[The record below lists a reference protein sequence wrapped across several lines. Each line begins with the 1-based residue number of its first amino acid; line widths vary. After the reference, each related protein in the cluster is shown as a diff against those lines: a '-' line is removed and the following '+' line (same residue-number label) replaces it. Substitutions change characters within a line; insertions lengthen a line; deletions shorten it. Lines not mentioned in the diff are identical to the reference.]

1 MSCILVVDDEE
12 SICWAFREF
21 LGDEGHRVETAASAE
36 EALRKVGEVRPDA
49 LVLDVRLPSMDGLTA
64 LPTLRERSGGAPV
77 VVMTA
82 FGDLET
88 AVRAVEAGAFEY
100 LVKPF
105 DLEQAAKVVRRALEA
120 GKKPGR
126 LATPTSPGD
135 LGNVL
140 VGTSAAMQALFQ
152 RIALVAAADVPVLIT
167 GESGT
172 GKELVARALHR
183 YGARRDGPFVPT
195 CLPALSPS
203 LVEAELFGHAKGAFT
218 GATQDRKGVLELAH
232 GGTVLLD
239 EIGDAPATLQVK
251 LLRAIEN
258 REIAPVGDVR
268 TRPVDIRVLAATNR
282 PLPEMVAS
290 GTFREDLYF
299 RLAAFPIHVP
309 PLRER
314 LQDIPALSHHFLAR
328 IRGSQDE
335 AEALTD
341 EVIDALRSRPW
352 PGNVRELRNAIE
364 HASILARGGSIR
376 VEHLPSSTASSSSR
390 TRPGLASA
398 VAGWAE
404 AEAARDESE
413 GDLYTRFLKETEP
426 ALLRAA
432 LDRCGGNRAAAA
444 QLLGI
449 DRATLRQKLKRHN
462 MEPDREGGPR

>member
-21 LGDEGHRVETAASAE
+21 LGDEGHRVETASSAE
-36 EALRKVGEVRPDA
+36 EALIKAGEFRPDA
-49 LVLDVRLPSMDGLTA
+49 IVLDVRLPGMDGLTA
-64 LPTLRERSGGAPV
+64 LPALRARSGSAPI

-105 DLEQAAKVVRRALEA
+105 DLEQAVKVVRRALEF
-120 GKKPGR
+120 GKRPGR
-126 LATPTSPGD
+126 LPTPTNPPGGFD
-135 LGNVL
+135 DVL
-140 VGTSAAMQALFQ
+140 VGTSSAMQALFQ

-183 YGARRDGPFVPT
+183 YGTRRDGPFVPT

-203 LVEAELFGHAKGAFT
+203 LIEAELFGHARGAFT
-218 GATQDRKGVLELAH
+218 GATMDRKGVLELAH

-239 EIGDAPATLQVK
+239 EIGDAPASLQVK

-282 PLPEMVAS
+282 SLPEMIAS

-299 RLAAFPIHVP
+299 RLAAFPIQVP
-309 PLRER
+309 ALRER
-314 LQDIPALSHHFLAR
+314 LEDIPALATHFLAR
-328 IRGSQDE
+328 IQGRSGDGTRLTIE
-335 AEALTD
+335 VAE
-341 EVIDALRSRPW
+341 ALRSRSW

-364 HASILARGGSIR
+364 HASILARGGQIR
-376 VEHLPSSTASSSSR
+376 VEHLPVSVSPISPWKR
-390 TRPGLASA
+390 TDLASA
-398 VAGWAE
+398 VVDWAQ
-404 AEAARDESE
+404 AEAARSDLE
-413 GDLYTRFLKETEP
+413 GELHTRFLKETEP

-449 DRATLRQKLKRHN
+449 DRATLRQKLKRY
-462 MEPDREGGPR
+462 DIV

>member
-21 LGDEGHRVETAASAE
+21 LGEEGHRVEAASTAE
-36 EALRKVGEVRPDA
+36 EALRKAGEIHPDA
-49 LVLDVRLPSMDGLTA
+49 VVLDVRLPGLDGLSA
-64 LPTLRERSGGAPV
+64 LPSLRERAGGAPI

-105 DLEQAAKVVRRALEA
+105 DLDQAGRVVRRALDA
-120 GKKPGR
+120 GKGPR
-126 LATPTSPGD
+126 RASASIPAAD
-135 LGNVL
+135 LGDAL
-140 VGTSAAMQALFQ
+140 VGSSAPMQALFR
-152 RIALVAAADVPVLIT
+152 RIALAAAADVPVLIT

-183 YGARRDGPFVPT
+183 YGSRRDGPFVPA

-203 LVEAELFGHAKGAFT
+203 LVEAELFGHAKGSFT
-218 GATQDRKGVLELAH
+218 GATRDRKGILELAH

-239 EIGDAPATLQVK
+239 EIGDAPPTLQVK

-258 REIAPVGDVR
+258 REVAPVGDAR

-282 PLPEMVAS
+282 PLPELVAS
-290 GTFREDLYF
+290 GAFREDLYF
-299 RLAAFPIHVP
+299 RLAAFPIRVP

-314 LQDIPALSHHFLAR
+314 LDDLPALASHFLAR
-328 IRGSQDE
+328 IRGRADE
-335 AEALTD
+335 AEVFVD
-341 EVIDALRSRPW
+341 EVIGALRARPW

-364 HASILARGGSIR
+364 HAAILARGGPIR
-376 VEHLPSSTASSSSR
+376 VDHLPSPASPSTSSNRREFADS
-390 TRPGLASA
+390 

-404 AEAARDESE
+404 SEAARIEPDGPG
-413 GDLYTRFLKETEP
+413 GDLYARFLQEAEP
-426 ALLRAA
+426 PLLRAA
-432 LDRCGGNRAAAA
+432 LERCGGNRAAAA
-444 QLLGI
+444 ELLGI
-449 DRATLRQKLKRHN
+449 DRATLRQKLKRH
-462 MEPDREGGPR
+462 EIG

>member
-12 SICWAFREF
+12 SICWSFREF
-21 LGDEGHRVETAASAE
+21 LGDDGHRVETAASAE
-36 EALRKVGEVRPDA
+36 DALRRVAEIRPDA
-49 LVLDVRLPSMDGLTA
+49 VVLDVRLPGVDGLAA
-64 LPTLRERSGGAPV
+64 LPGLRERSGGSPI

-88 AVRAVEAGAFEY
+88 AVRAVEAGAFDY

-105 DLEQAAKVVRRALEA
+105 DLDRAAAVVRRALEA
-120 GKKPGR
+120 GKGSGRPGQP
-126 LATPTSPGD
+126 AKAPD
-135 LGNVL
+135 LGDSL
-140 VGTSAAMQALFQ
+140 IGSSPPMQALFQ
-152 RIALVAAADVPVLIT
+152 RIALVAAADLPVLIT

-183 YGARRDGPFVPT
+183 YGARRDGPFVPV

-218 GATQDRKGVLELAH
+218 GAAQDRKGVLELAD

-239 EIGDAPATLQVK
+239 EIGDAPASLQVK

-258 REIAPVGDVR
+258 REITPVGDAR
-268 TRPVDIRVLAATNR
+268 SRPIEIRVLAATNR
-282 PLPEMVAS
+282 SLPEMVAS

-299 RLAAFPIHVP
+299 RLAAFPVHVP

-314 LQDIPALSHHFLAR
+314 PEDIPALAAHFLAR
-328 IRGSQDE
+328 VRGRSVDGP
-335 AEALTD
+335 ALTD

-352 PGNVRELRNAIE
+352 PGNVRELRNAVE
-364 HASILARGGSIR
+364 HASILARGGPIR
-376 VEHLPSSTASSSSR
+376 VEHLPASIASPSPR
-390 TRPGLASA
+390 NPPDLTRA
-398 VAGWAE
+398 VAGWAD
-404 AEAARDESE
+404 AEAARTEAE
-413 GDLYTRFLKETEP
+413 GDLYARFLKETEP
-426 ALLRAA
+426 TLLVAA

-449 DRATLRQKLKRHN
+449 DRATLRQKLKRY
-462 MEPDREGGPR
+462 GIG

>member
-12 SICWAFREF
+12 SICWSFREF

-36 EALRKVGEVRPDA
+36 DALRLAGEVRPDA
-49 LVLDVRLPSMDGLTA
+49 VVLDVRLPGVDGLTA
-64 LPTLRERSGGAPV
+64 LPRLRERSGGSPV

-88 AVRAVEAGAFEY
+88 AVRAVEAGAFGY
-100 LVKPF
+100 LIKPF
-105 DLEQAAKVVRRALEA
+105 DLDQAADLVRRALEA
-120 GKKPGR
+120 GKGTIRGGPS
-126 LATPTSPGD
+126 ASSPD
-135 LGNVL
+135 LRDVL
-140 VGTSAAMQALFQ
+140 VGSSPPMQALFQ

-183 YGARRDGPFVPT
+183 YGSRRDGPFVPV

-203 LVEAELFGHAKGAFT
+203 LVEAELFGHARGAFT
-218 GATQDRKGVLELAH
+218 GAARDRKGILELAH

-239 EIGDAPATLQVK
+239 EIGDAPASLQVK

-258 REIAPVGDVR
+258 REIAPVGDAR

-299 RLAAFPIHVP
+299 RLAAFPIRVP

-314 LQDIPALSHHFLAR
+314 PEDIPALAAHFLAR
-328 IRGSQDE
+328 CRGRVDGGSGLADG
-335 AEALTD
+335 
-341 EVIDALRSRPW
+341 VIEALRSRAW

-364 HASILARGGSIR
+364 HAAILARGGPIR
-376 VEHLPSSTASSSSR
+376 AEHLPA
-390 TRPGLASA
+390 ASA
-398 VAGWAE
+398 SMPSSGRSDLPGAVADWAV
-404 AEAARDESE
+404 AEAAGIDPDGSG
-413 GDLYTRFLKETEP
+413 GDLHARFLKETEP
-426 ALLRAA
+426 PLLRAA

-449 DRATLRQKLKRHN
+449 DRATLRQKLKRH
-462 MEPDREGGPR
+462 GIG

>member
-21 LGDEGHRVETAASAE
+21 LGDEGHRVETASSAE
-36 EALRKVGEVRPDA
+36 EALRKAVEIRPDA
-49 LVLDVRLPSMDGLTA
+49 VVLDVRLPSMDGLTA
-64 LPTLRERSGGAPV
+64 LPSLRERAGGAPI

-88 AVRAVEAGAFEY
+88 AVRAVEVGAFEY

-105 DLEQAAKVVRRALEA
+105 DLDQAAGVIRRALEA

-126 LATPTSPGD
+126 VAAPPPPGD
-135 LGNVL
+135 LGDVL
-140 VGTSAAMQALFQ
+140 IGSSAPMQALFQ
-152 RIALVAAADVPVLIT
+152 RIALAAASDVPVLIT

-183 YGARRDGPFVPT
+183 YGSRRDGPFVPS
-195 CLPALSPS
+195 CLPALSPG
-203 LVEAELFGHAKGAFT
+203 LVEAELFGHARGAFT

-282 PLPEMVAS
+282 PLPEMVAA

-299 RLAAFPIHVP
+299 RLAAFPIRVP
-309 PLRER
+309 SLRER
-314 LQDIPALSHHFLAR
+314 LQDIPALAAHFLAR
-328 IRGSQDE
+328 IRGKSIEPKDL
-335 AEALTD
+335 AD

-364 HASILARGGSIR
+364 HASILARGGPIR
-376 VEHLPSSTASSSSR
+376 VEHLPAVVASSAQR
-390 TRPGLASA
+390 NRPDLAVA

-404 AEAARDESE
+404 AEAARGDPDGPD
-413 GDLYTRFLKETEP
+413 GDLYARFLKQTEP

-449 DRATLRQKLKRHN
+449 DRATLRQKLKRH
-462 MEPDREGGPR
+462 EIG